1 MRRRAVLEE
10 DENTLVGAIVSI
22 DQCIRNFRKFT
33 KCSIEEALRDAT
45 LNPAVVLNIQDRK
58 GQLKP
63 HMDADFVFFL
73 IHKPDCNAHI
83 QVSSEVH
90 ISDGSSV
97 NASFTLLQFLNDL
110 AGSEFRC
117 S

>member
-63 HMDADFVFFL
+63 HMDADSGSRPDADFVFLDDDLNVHATFVGGEL
-73 IHKPDCNAHI
+73 AWR
-83 QVSSEVH
+83 SSDFV
-90 ISDGSSV
+90 V
-97 NASFTLLQFLNDL
+97 
-110 AGSEFRC
+110 
-117 S
+117 

>member
-1 MRRRAVLEE
+1 MRRKAVLEE

-22 DQCIRNFRKFT
+22 DQFIRNFRKFT

-63 HMDADFVFFL
+63 HMDADFVFLDDDLNVHATFVGGEL
-73 IHKPDCNAHI
+73 AWR
-83 QVSSEVH
+83 SSDFV
-90 ISDGSSV
+90 V
-97 NASFTLLQFLNDL
+97 
-110 AGSEFRC
+110 
-117 S
+117 